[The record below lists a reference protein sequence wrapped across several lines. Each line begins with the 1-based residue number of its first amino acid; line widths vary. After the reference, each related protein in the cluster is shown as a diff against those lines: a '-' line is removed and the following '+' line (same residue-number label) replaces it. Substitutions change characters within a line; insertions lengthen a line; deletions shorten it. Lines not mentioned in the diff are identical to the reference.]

1 MSALTRAEME
11 KALGPAAE
19 YTDLDAL
26 LADAEDAKPSYT
38 GAGFRPIPHRHK
50 WIVVTGIGPLL
61 GQAKCL
67 RCDTVRDDV
76 RSKRGKN
83 ARSRGNALERWAN
96 TLLGISNR
104 GKYGGPED
112 GGGEA
117 DWISVQTKSG
127 SYYPKNIDRWLRA
140 VPQRAGQMRGVVLVE
155 TPGAGQKRRALLV
168 VDLYEAAEQ
177 WGNR

>member
-11 KALGPAAE
+11 EKLGPAAE

-38 GAGFRPIPHRHK
+38 GAGLRPIPHRHRWMLIK
-50 WIVVTGIGPLL
+50 YANDQRVECTRCGK
-61 GQAKCL
+61 AK
-67 RCDTVRDDV
+67 DDA
-76 RSKRGKN
+76 RSRRGKN

-168 VDLYEAAEQ
+168 VDLYEAAEM
-177 WGNR
+177 WGGPK